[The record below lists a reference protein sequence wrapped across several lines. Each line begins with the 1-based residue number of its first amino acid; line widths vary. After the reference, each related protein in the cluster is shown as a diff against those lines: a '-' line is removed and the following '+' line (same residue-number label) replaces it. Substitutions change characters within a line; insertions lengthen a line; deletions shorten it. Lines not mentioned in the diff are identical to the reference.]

1 MPMKIVTIGGGTG
14 QFTLLSALR
23 ESPNVDITAIVS
35 MVDSGGSTGRLRDEY
50 GVLPPGDILK
60 CLIALSSFQDARE
73 ILQARFSSHEK
84 LAGHNAGNLLL
95 TFLSQHLG
103 NDFSGAVVALGEI
116 LQVKGRV
123 IPVTTDKATLVAE
136 LENGRLVYS
145 ETAIDVGRDKEA
157 KIKRTFLVPHSGKL
171 EASRNAI
178 EAIETADMIIVGPGD
193 LYTSIVPNFL
203 VPGIKEAIE
212 KAPAKLVYVANL
224 MTKFGETRGFSLRN
238 FVDVVE
244 GSQGRSIDIVIANNK
259 IPELALLEK
268 YLGEGAEPVRFD
280 LETEIDK
287 RQIILEDLISEGDLA
302 RHDVEK
308 LREVLMG
315 VVGEQQ
321 V

>member
-1 MPMKIVTIGGGTG
+1 MRLVTIGGGTG

-23 ESPNVDITAIVS
+23 ELSNIEITAIVS
-35 MVDSGGSTGRLRDEY
+35 MVDSGGSTGKLRDEY

-60 CLIALSSFQDARE
+60 CLIALSPFQDARSL
-73 ILQARFSSHEK
+73 LQARFSSHEK

-103 NDFSGAVVALGEI
+103 NDFSGAVAALGEI
-116 LQVKGRV
+116 LKVKGRV
-123 IPVTTDKATLVAE
+123 LPVTTDKATLVAE

-145 ETAIDVGRDKEA
+145 ETAIDVGRDKES

-171 EASRNAI
+171 EASKSAI
-178 EAIETADMIIVGPGD
+178 EAIEAADMIIVGPGD

-212 KAPAKLVYVANL
+212 KSLAKLVYVANL

-238 FVDVVE
+238 FVDVIE
-244 GSQGRSIDIVIANNK
+244 GAQGRPTDVVIANNK

-268 YLGEGAEPVRFD
+268 YLGEGAEPVQFD
-280 LETEIDK
+280 MPTELDK

-302 RHDVEK
+302 RHDVGK
-308 LREVLMG
+308 LRGILVNILLI
-315 VVGEQQ
+315 
-321 V
+321 